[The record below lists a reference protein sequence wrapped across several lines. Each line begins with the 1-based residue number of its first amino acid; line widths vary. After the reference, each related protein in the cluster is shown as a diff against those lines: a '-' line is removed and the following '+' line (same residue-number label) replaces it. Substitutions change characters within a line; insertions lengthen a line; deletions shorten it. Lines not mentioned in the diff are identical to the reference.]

1 MKWCTLA
8 SPATG
13 LWAGVL
19 ACAATLPSAAQ
30 TRSAYPPP
38 APYQG
43 KASPFST
50 QAKVDT
56 LANEVSRIAA
66 NDQRQDIR
74 LYQLEREVDKV
85 AGSPGTIEGGMV
97 PAPQTVAYTT
107 YQVRPGDSLWRIAN
121 NHHVSPGQ
129 IMAFN
134 RMPSDTVV
142 AGQVLMIPSQGTPS
156 SAPPPPA
163 SSHTVQDGETY
174 YSIAKKHGITVSAL
188 EKANPKVNPNRL
200 RTGMKLALPARSAKA
215 KTTGVAYDYG
225 LPVPVKKP
233 APVPP
238 PAPARAGTHTV
249 KAGDSLSVIAQS
261 HGVSTAALQ
270 RANNLA
276 DVNSLRVGQVLVIPG
291 SSSKGFSATK
301 KPIVVAK
308 NTTPASKTRSAPS
321 SKSSKAPPPPGS
333 GTLKPPSFPPTPPAE
348 PVRPEPPAPPPSHR
362 GIVAY
367 RMDRGDTIESVA
379 SMFGTTT
386 AEIRRI
392 NKLSSTSTLK
402 SGDEI
407 LVPGMGPVGN

>member
-1 MKWCTLA
+1 
-8 SPATG
+8 
-13 LWAGVL
+13 VL
-19 ACAATLPSAAQ
+19 SVAQ
-30 TRSAYPPP
+30 TRSAYSPPP
-38 APYQG
+38 PYQG

-50 QAKVDT
+50 AAKVDS

-74 LYQLEREVDKV
+74 LYQLEREVDK
-85 AGSPGTIEGGMV
+85 APSSPGTIEGGMA

-121 NHHVSPGQ
+121 NHRVSPGQ

-134 RMPSDTVV
+134 RMSNDTVV
-142 AGQVLMIPSQGTPS
+142 AGQVLMIPLSGTPS
-156 SAPPPPA
+156 NAAPPPA
-163 SSHTVQDGETY
+163 ASHTVQDGETY

-200 RTGMKLALPARSAKA
+200 RAGTKLALPARSSKA

-225 LPVPVKKP
+225 LPAPVKKP
-233 APVPP
+233 APAPP
-238 PAPARAGTHTV
+238 PAPAKSHTHAV
-249 KAGDSLSVIAQS
+249 KAGESLSVIAQS
-261 HGVSTAALQ
+261 HGVSTASLQ

-276 DVNSLRVGQVLVIPG
+276 NANSLRVGQVLVIPG
-291 SSSKGFSATK
+291 SSAAAPSTK
-301 KPIVVAK
+301 KKPVVVAK
-308 NTTPASKTRSAPS
+308 NTTLAPKGTS
-321 SKSSKAPPPPGS
+321 TTSPKSSKVPPAGAGTVKPPP
-333 GTLKPPSFPPTPPAE
+333 FPPTPPAV

-367 RMDRGDTIESVA
+367 RMDRGDTLESVA

-392 NKLSSTSTLK
+392 NKLSSTASLK